1 MMAGTP
7 TAPAQLLN
15 ARLPRWLLPARWP
28 EAADGPALARLSL
41 SQGKVSAVQP
51 MQAPADSTDPGP
63 VWDLQGAPVLP
74 GLVDAHTHLDK
85 TFTLPRM
92 RQVQPGLL
100 GAIEAMMADR
110 VNWTPEDV
118 HARASRALGW
128 SHAAGCVHVR
138 SHVDW
143 WEPDQVPLAWP
154 VLAALAA
161 EWQGRIRL
169 EQVSLIKLT
178 LFKELDQARRFA
190 RQVAATGP
198 HALLGAFV
206 HTVNWDEQALRHL
219 FIAAEEAGLDV
230 DLHVDEELDPAACG
244 LATTARLLRELK
256 FSGRVVCGHACALA
270 AQPEALALATLDAVA
285 RAPITLVSLPITNLL
300 LQDAT
305 LGRTPRQRGLTLI
318 NEARARGIALL
329 LASDNVQDPFCRV
342 GSYDPVEALSAGV
355 LAGQLPAPFDESSQS
370 LCRSDWLQRA
380 VPAAPPTLLGA
391 VADLVIFTAADAW
404 GWPSRAAERVVLR
417 AGLPLSPPPPAMA
430 LTVPN
435 DFRRAAPL
443 TESATS

>member
-1 MMAGTP
+1 V
-7 TAPAQLLN
+7 QLLN
-15 ARLPRWLLPARWP
+15 ARLPRWLLPRSWP
-28 EAADGPALARLSL
+28 EASAGPALACLSL
-41 SQGKVSAVQP
+41 DLGRVSAVQP
-51 MQAPADSTDPGP
+51 MQPMQTPVAAGAPGP

-85 TFTLPRM
+85 TFTLPRL

-100 GAIEAMMADR
+100 GAIDAMMADR
-110 VNWTPEDV
+110 AGWTPADV
-118 HARASRALGW
+118 HARASRALAW
-128 SHAAGCVHVR
+128 AYAAGCVHLR

-143 WEPDQVPLAWP
+143 WEPEQVPLAWP

-178 LFKELDQARRFA
+178 LFKELAQARRFA
-190 RQVAATGP
+190 QQVAATGP

-244 LATTARLLRELK
+244 LATTARLLRELR

-270 AQPEALALATLDAVA
+270 AQPESQALATLDAVA
-285 RAPITLVSLPITNLL
+285 RAPITLVSLPITNAL
-300 LQDAT
+300 LQDASA
-305 LGRTPRQRGLTLI
+305 GRTPRQRGLTLI
-318 NEARARGIALL
+318 KEARSRSIPVL

-355 LAGQLPAPFDESSQS
+355 LAGQLDAPFDDASQS

-380 VPAAPPTLLGA
+380 APTAQPTLVGA

-404 GWPSRAAERVVLR
+404 GWPSRATERRVLR
-417 AGLPLSPPPPAMA
+417 AGVLLP
-430 LTVPN
+430 
-435 DFRRAAPL
+435 
-443 TESATS
+443 ATSSPLALSLDSMGETPSPQGAPT